1 MPMEGIND
9 RYNVEFEVLTPLAI
23 CSGAEKDWAN
33 GIDFVVDR
41 DKLYK
46 LDLQKL
52 VSVGV
57 DVSKLATYFE
67 NRDVK
72 GVKSL
77 IGDRLDDV
85 SDFSMPLPTGISK
98 TGLENPVKSFVKN
111 QLSDKPIVP
120 GSSIKGAI
128 RSVIF
133 EFLTREDR
141 RRGGRPRIDSTFG
154 TPVDGTDFMR
164 FVKFSDIE
172 FTETRLVNTKIFN
185 LRSNDDGNWCGGW
198 KHGRENTTGQFS
210 NMGFN
215 TVYEVLPLGSYGL
228 GAVMLSEKM
237 FSQVSDER
245 TIYLEKKKRILEQN
259 NLNGPEFLFKIIN
272 EHTLSYLK
280 KEKAFFEK
288 YEADRTGEIVA
299 CIESLINTVELF
311 LEKGNKR
318 CVFKMSAGSGFHS
331 ITGDWQFDDYSI
343 NGVDDNRGRVSR
355 GLFNKEKSSKSRKI
369 AIDGDRLSLMGFVK
383 MSVADDATV
392 NRFEAR
398 RQEELFLRQQQYE
411 EKKATEEKLR
421 LENEER
427 LRLEQDI
434 KRKKANYDAAI
445 DEAEKYYLG
454 ENCDNAVALSLFKKA
469 EAIWPEGTRHKERI
483 VGLQRLLDDEKAN
496 EDRKKADD
504 DARDEYIKVGLS
516 NLDRKNVNDS
526 SKYLINS
533 FKQVENSVNGWL
545 KKSKQNSV
553 PDSEDVYLVT
563 TLSRIF
569 RDDSKERKTLAD
581 FTSSCWKKVCQWC
594 GEQRARHIFNEV
606 TKS

>member
-33 GIDFVVDR
+33 GIDFVVER

-57 DVSKLATYFE
+57 DVSKLAAYFE

-85 SDFSMPLPTGISK
+85 SDFSMSLPTGISE
-98 TGLENPVKSFVKN
+98 TGLENPIKSFVKN

-141 RRGGRPRIDSTFG
+141 RRGGRPRMDSTFG

-172 FTETRLVNTKIFN
+172 FVETKLVNTKIFN
-185 LRSNDDGNWCGGW
+185 LRGDDQRNWQGGW
-198 KHGRENTTGQFS
+198 KHGRNNTTEQFS
-210 NMGFN
+210 NTGFN
-215 TVYEVLPLGSYGL
+215 TVYEVLPPSSCGL

-237 FSQVSDER
+237 FSLVSDGTVYSE
-245 TIYLEKKKRILEQN
+245 EKKRILEQDGN
-259 NLNGPEFLFKIIN
+259 VPVSLFKIIN
-272 EHTLSYLK
+272 THTLSYLK
-280 KEKAFFEK
+280 KELAFFEE
-288 YEADRTGEIVA
+288 YRAARSEGIVD
-299 CIESLINTVELF
+299 CIRKLMDELNSIQDS
-311 LEKGNKR
+311 GNKS
-318 CVFKMSAGSGFHS
+318 CIFKMSAGSGFHS

-343 NGVDDNRGRVSR
+343 NGVDVRRRR
-355 GLFNKEKSSKSRKI
+355 GLLNGKDSSKSRKI
-369 AIDGDRLSLMGFVK
+369 AVVGDKLFLMGFVK

-483 VGLQRLLDDEKAN
+483 VGLQRLLDDEKTN

-504 DARDEYIKVGLS
+504 DARDESIKIGLS

-533 FKQVENSVNGWL
+533 FKQVDNSVNGWL
-545 KKSKQNSV
+545 KKSKQDSV
-553 PDSEDVYLVT
+553 PDSEDVYLVA

-569 RDDSKERKTLAD
+569 RDDSKERKTLTD
-581 FTSSCWKKVCQWC
+581 FTSSYWKKVCQWC